1 MADNNGMLRLAFCL
15 LLFVNYCRA
24 TVTLIYL
31 SERVDHMNGA
41 TYGTA
46 GAYERFTGT
55 VHFEV
60 DPKLPANRI
69 ITDIDKAPRNER
81 GNVEWTADLV
91 MLRPRDTKLGNG
103 TLLFEVSN
111 RGGMGLLN
119 MFQADG
125 GSLLLEQG
133 YTLLWLGWQNDV
145 PKGLHM
151 NAPFAKGVHGAVRAD
166 IVVDKKTSI
175 AGLGDRDHTPY
186 AIVDAASARMTMR
199 DSPIGARKTIGR
211 TDWSFT
217 QDGKAVQLNAGFEP
231 GRIYEVVYQSE
242 NPTIVG
248 LGPAGIRDIISFMKY
263 GGGPSVMFADMKSY
277 MKRAIGFGSSQ
288 SGRFL
293 RTFVYYGFNA
303 DEQNR
308 KVFDGVWAHIA
319 GAGRGSFDH
328 RFAQP
333 SRDGH
338 PMMNFFYPTDIFPF
352 TDLPE
357 KDPETGLNEGLLDKA
372 RAENAVPKI
381 FYTNG
386 SYEYWGRAAG
396 LIHTLPDGKTDA
408 PLAPDTRIYYLA
420 GTQHG
425 PAAQPR
431 RNGTQNFANP
441 MDYRWTMR
449 ALLEDMNAWVKDRVE
464 PPASLFPQAGKDQLV
479 TLGALHFPK
488 IPGVELPKHV
498 IGAYHADY
506 GPDFKSQGIVTVDP
520 PKLGKPF
527 PVLLPQTNSDGNEI
541 AGAHSPELEVPLGT
555 YTGWNLRS
563 KDVGADEYLSNMI
576 GSFIPFAKTKAERA
590 KSGDPRPSIEER
602 YSGKVDFLARI
613 ESAAQML
620 ASRRLILS
628 SDVPKIKDQAA
639 KRWDWV
645 MAQ

>member
-1 MADNNGMLRLAFCL
+1 MVDNNGMLRALSIL
-15 LLFVNYCRA
+15 LIFAGLSYPA
-24 TVTLIYL
+24 VTHI
-31 SERVDHMNGA
+31 SVKERVAHAG
-41 TYGTA
+41 
-46 GAYERFTGT
+46 GAYERITGT
-55 VHFEV
+55 VSFEI
-60 DPKLPANRI
+60 DPKVPANRI
-69 ITDIDKAPRNER
+69 IADIDKAPVNAH

-91 MLRPRDTKLGNG
+91 VIRPRDEKSANG
-103 TLLFEVSN
+103 TVLFEVSN

-119 MFQADG
+119 LFQSDG
-125 GSLLLEQG
+125 GNLLIDQG
-133 YTLLWLGWQNDV
+133 YTLVWLGWQDDV
-145 PKGLHM
+145 PKGLRMH
-151 NAPFAKGVHGAVRAD
+151 APSAKALRGIVRSD
-166 IVVDKKTSI
+166 IVVDKRTTIS
-175 AGLGDRDHTPY
+175 GLGDRDHTPY
-186 AIVDAASARMTMR
+186 AVVDPESAKMTVR
-199 DSPIGARKTIGR
+199 DSPIGVRKPVAR
-211 TDWSFT
+211 DQWSFT
-217 QDGKAVQLNAGFEP
+217 TDNKSVQFNAGFEP
-231 GRIYEVVYQSE
+231 GRIYEVVYTSE
-242 NPTIVG
+242 NPTLVG
-248 LGPAGIRDIISFMKY
+248 LGPAGIRDLISYFKY
-263 GGGPSVMFADMKSY
+263 VAPSTVFNETL
-277 MKRAIGFGSSQ
+277 KRAIGFGSSQ

-293 RTFVYYGFNA
+293 RTFLYYGFNA

-308 KVFDGVWAHIA
+308 KVFDGVWAHVA
-319 GAGRGSFDH
+319 GAGRGSFNH

-372 RAENAVPKI
+372 RAEKCVPKI

-408 PLAPDTRIYYLA
+408 RLAPDTRIYYLA

-425 PAAQPR
+425 AGAQPR

-449 ALLEDMNAWVKDRVE
+449 ALLEDMHAWVKDQVE
-464 PPASLFPQAGKDQLV
+464 PPASLYPQAGKDQLV
-479 TLGALHFPK
+479 TLGALHFPA
-488 IPGVELPKHV
+488 IPGVVLPKQI

-506 GPDFKSQGIVTVDP
+506 GPEFKSKGIVTTDP

-541 AGAHSPELEVPLGT
+541 AGAHSHEHEVPLGT

-563 KDVGADEYLSNMI
+563 DEVGGSEYLSNMI
-576 GSFIPFAKTKAERA
+576 GSFIPFPKTKADRT

-602 YSGKVDFLARI
+602 YKSKDDYVAKIDG
-613 ESAAQML
+613 AAQGL
-620 ASRRLILS
+620 VSRRLILTA
-628 SDVPKIKDQAA
+628 DIPKIKEQAA

>member
-1 MADNNGMLRLAFCL
+1 MADNSGMLRALSTF
-15 LLFVNYCRA
+15 LFFAGLCFPAVTHVYVN
-24 TVTLIYL
+24 
-31 SERVDHMNGA
+31 ERVDYLNAASFGS
-41 TYGTA
+41 A
-46 GAYERFTGT
+46 GPYERFTGT
-55 VHFEV
+55 VHFEI

-69 ITDIDKAPRNER
+69 ITDIDKAPRNEH
-81 GNVEWTADLV
+81 GNVEWAADFV
-91 MLRPRDTKLGNG
+91 MIRPRDSKKGNG
-103 TLLFEVSN
+103 TLLFEVPN

-119 MFQADG
+119 MFQSDG
-125 GSLLLEQG
+125 GNLLLDQG

-145 PKGLHM
+145 PRGLRM
-151 NAPFAKGVHGAVRAD
+151 NAPSAKGVRGIIRSD
-166 IVVDKKTSI
+166 IVVDKKATVV
-175 AGLGDRDHTPY
+175 GLGDRDHMPY
-186 AIVDAASARMTMR
+186 AVVDAASAQMTMR
-199 DSPIGARKTIGR
+199 DSPLAARKTVAR
-211 TDWSFT
+211 SLWNFT
-217 QDGKAVQLNAGFEP
+217 ADGKSVQYDAGFEP
-231 GRIYEVVYQSE
+231 GRIYEVVYTSE

-248 LGPAGIRDIISFMKY
+248 LGPAGIRDLISFMKY
-263 GGGPSVMFADMKSY
+263 GGGPSLLFADMKNT
-277 MKRAIGFGSSQ
+277 MKRALGFGSSQ

-293 RTFVYYGFNA
+293 RAYVYYGFNA

-357 KDPETGLNEGLLDKA
+357 KDTETALNEGLLDRA
-372 RAENAVPKI
+372 RAANVTPKI

-396 LIHTLPDGKTDA
+396 LIHMLPDGKTDA
-408 PLAPDTRIYYLA
+408 PLSPDTRIYYLA

-425 PAAQPR
+425 AGAQPR
-431 RNGTQNFANP
+431 RNGTQNNSNP

-449 ALLEDMNAWVKDRVE
+449 ALLEGMNAWLKDQVE
-464 PPASLFPQAGKDQLV
+464 PPASMFPQAGKDQLV

-488 IPGVELPKHV
+488 IPGVVLPKHV

-506 GPDFKSQGIVTVDP
+506 GPEFKTQGIVTVDP

-527 PVLLPQTNSDGNEI
+527 PVLLPQTNADGNEI

-563 KDVGADEYLSNMI
+563 PEVGAPEYLSNMI
-576 GSFIPFAKTKAERA
+576 GSFIPFPKTKAERV
-590 KSGDPRPSIEER
+590 KLGDPRVSIEER
-602 YSGKVDFLARI
+602 YNGKDDFLAKVDAVAQGL
-613 ESAAQML
+613 AA
-620 ASRRLILS
+620 RRLILKA
-628 SDVPKIKDQAA
+628 DVPKIKEQAG